1 MSKKLTHNK
10 IHRGGPGPQAEKS
23 QVVSA
28 VEDLASST
36 KSTVKS
42 NRTRLIVLLVLVL
55 ATILAVQLF
64 QEIKAGQEDQLQENL
79 YLLTSSPPAAGQEDS
94 RVSAMRE
101 LLQTVKGQPQ
111 EKSFYLEIVATLLE
125 QADPAVAASA
135 NPFSLTPIT
144 ADSNDDGDTSRKK
157 LLAAAGQLAGEA
169 NERFGSD
176 LDEWN
181 QKIQAMVNEDTDK
194 SWLGKPRAYR
204 LLVPEKKASSK

>member
-1 MSKKLTHNK
+1 MVNIIFTFSLKET
-10 IHRGGPGPQAEKS
+10 
-23 QVVSA
+23 
-28 VEDLASST
+28 LA
-36 KSTVKS
+36 KHDRKP
-42 NRTRLIVLLVLVL
+42 
-55 ATILAVQLF
+55 F
-64 QEIKAGQEDQLQENL
+64 
-79 YLLTSSPPAAGQEDS
+79 
-94 RVSAMRE
+94 
-101 LLQTVKGQPQ
+101 
-111 EKSFYLEIVATLLE
+111 TL
-125 QADPAVAASA
+125 ASA

-144 ADSNDDGDTSRKK
+144 AGSNDDGDTSRKK